1 MRCVLIELIN
11 VTHIFLIPLQ
21 LCRECLGKAD
31 AILFAEVVLPGTVIF
46 TLQDE
51 NNEKLILLLLVAEG
65 KKITHTHSTTTTTK
79 FKTDGSCYSLKKC
92 TCVLTEGSLQALEN
106 IRQCQPG
113 LG

>member
-1 MRCVLIELIN
+1 M
-11 VTHIFLIPLQ
+11 
-21 LCRECLGKAD
+21 
-31 AILFAEVVLPGTVIF
+31 VLPGTVIF

-51 NNEKLILLLLVAEG
+51 NNEKLILLLLVAKG
-65 KKITHTHSTTTTTK
+65 KKITHIHATTTTK

-106 IRQCQPG
+106 IMQCQPG